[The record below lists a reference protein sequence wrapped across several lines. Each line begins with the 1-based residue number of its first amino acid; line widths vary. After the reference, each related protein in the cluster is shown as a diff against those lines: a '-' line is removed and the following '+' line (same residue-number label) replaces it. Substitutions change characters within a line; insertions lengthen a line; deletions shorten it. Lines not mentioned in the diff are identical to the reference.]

1 DHFPV
6 RARGRNE
13 PVRADSGA
21 RDRDSG
27 DRPHRVGRDRPAAD
41 SGPVCAPGGRA
52 AGLWRAKLA
61 PAAEGQHVGG
71 YSADLRLFD
80 PGLPGNGGDL
90 HPVGEELV
98 VVPDAGR
105 MGLQRGVRRAHR
117 LLLLLLHRGDVQPSR
132 RCRQS
137 QEVWRIY
144 PGHPSRTLYRR
155 VHRPDSFANNLGR
168 RDLRQRG
175 VYPADPPDP
184 ALQRAIL
191 LRRHRLADRGRC
203 GARHGRP
210 DGNPPADPQLR
221 GLHAAR
227 TREVAQGR
235 LGAVRLVLLGPPGA
249 GKGTQ
254 ARMLEKRL
262 GVPQVASGDLLR
274 AAVRNRTALGQEA
287 KRYMDKGALVPDE
300 LVFKLIGE
308 RLGQPDA
315 AGGVILD
322 GFPRTVAQA
331 ETLAAMLQGKGGQR
345 LDKVVA
351 IMVPDDEIV
360 KRISGRRT
368 CKNCGAMYHLI
379 YDPPRNQ
386 NLCND
391 CNGELYQRDD
401 DAEDTVRMR
410 LEVYAAST
418 RPLLDHYARLGLLA
432 RVDGIGSPEEIQR
445 RIL

>member
-1 DHFPV
+1 
-6 RARGRNE
+6 
-13 PVRADSGA
+13 
-21 RDRDSG
+21 
-27 DRPHRVGRDRPAAD
+27 
-41 SGPVCAPGGRA
+41 
-52 AGLWRAKLA
+52 
-61 PAAEGQHVGG
+61 
-71 YSADLRLFD
+71 
-80 PGLPGNGGDL
+80 
-90 HPVGEELV
+90 
-98 VVPDAGR
+98 
-105 MGLQRGVRRAHR
+105 M
-117 LLLLLLHRGDVQPSR
+117 
-132 RCRQS
+132 
-137 QEVWRIY
+137 
-144 PGHPSRTLYRR
+144 
-155 VHRPDSFANNLGR
+155 
-168 RDLRQRG
+168 
-175 VYPADPPDP
+175 
-184 ALQRAIL
+184 
-191 LRRHRLADRGRC
+191 
-203 GARHGRP
+203 
-210 DGNPPADPQLR
+210 
-221 GLHAAR
+221 
-227 TREVAQGR
+227 
-235 LGAVRLVLLGPPGA
+235 RLVLLGPPGA

-445 RIL
+445 RILSALDGAAGKS